1 MLSNLARGGAGGR
14 WRIRKLFHRFRAR
27 SGPGSGRPQ
36 GAAIFPAGGVLLL
49 AAAATAA
56 GRREG
61 TAFSRRPGSGAAPR
75 ARCWENV
82 FLFHRAASGKES
94 GGAQFAAFG
103 ALPHGTA
110 LGGSSGPRTGCWAGG
125 GGPCGA
131 AAVWRS
137 GAGEN
142 RGTERG
148 NGGGSRVRLKQVTCS
163 RHFLLFVSAVEA
175 GAALFAQ
182 LELCSGLSRGVMAV
196 RKKRL
201 KQ

>member
-1 MLSNLARGGAGGR
+1 MGGAGGR

-27 SGPGSGRPQ
+27 SGPGGGRPQ

-61 TAFSRRPGSGAAPR
+61 AAFSRGPGSGAAPR
-75 ARCWENV
+75 AHRQENV

-94 GGAQFAAFG
+94 GRVRFG
-103 ALPHGTA
+103 ALPHWTA
-110 LGGSSGPRTGCWAGG
+110 LGGSSGARTGRRAGG

-131 AAVWRS
+131 AAVWCS

-142 RGTERG
+142 GGTERG
-148 NGGGSRVRLKQVTCS
+148 TGGESGVRLKQVTC
-163 RHFLLFVSAVEA
+163 REAFLIVCFCRGSGGCSIRTAGVVQLAVTGRCGSEKEA
-175 GAALFAQ
+175 A
-182 LELCSGLSRGVMAV
+182 
-196 RKKRL
+196 
-201 KQ
+201 